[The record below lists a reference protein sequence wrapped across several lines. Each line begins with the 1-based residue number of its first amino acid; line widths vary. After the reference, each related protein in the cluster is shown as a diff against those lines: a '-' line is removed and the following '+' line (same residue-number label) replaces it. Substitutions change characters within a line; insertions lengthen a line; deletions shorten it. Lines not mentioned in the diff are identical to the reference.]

1 MANLNVRIYNKFD
14 TYENWMK
21 SALVLG
27 SGEIAIASI
36 PSGDNTGLTPPA
48 IGVKVGDGTKTFSQL
63 SWIQATA
70 GDVYSWAK
78 AATKP
83 KYAASEITGLAD
95 FISGEIQD
103 SNTEYSFSLA
113 ENYKLKIQKK
123 DIGGEYVDYQSIDL
137 TSAFTA
143 KADKVTD
150 ATAGNFAGLDSNGNL
165 TDSGKKAA
173 DFATAAQGALADS
186 ALQKADITTGSANG
200 TIAVEGAN
208 VAVKGLGSAAF
219 TESSAYATAG
229 HNHDS
234 AYAAKAATEAHIANG
249 NIHVT
254 TDDKSKWN
262 TASTKAAANES
273 AISAIKDGTT
283 IDSFADVETALA
295 GKQAAGD
302 YATKTEAQGYA
313 DAKDA
318 AIAAAKKAGD
328 DAQAD
333 VDALETYVGT
343 FTAVGKETTVVGY
356 VDAKIAAIPAQ
367 TDYSVTV
374 AESTPKGYAKSYA
387 FTQCGKSIAT
397 INIPKDMVVSSGS
410 VVTNPKGQP
419 AGTYIKLVLANADN
433 SELFINVGDLIE
445 YVTGGTA
452 TDGMI
457 TISVDDN
464 HVATATIND
473 GTVTLAKLETSVQTA
488 IGKAHTHNNKAL
500 LDTYTQTET
509 NLADAVAKKHK
520 HTNATVLDGISS
532 KKVTAWDNAASK
544 AHTHG
549 NKTVLDGISA
559 EKVAAWNA
567 AQANVL
573 ENITGVEGSIANKTF
588 TVSGVS
594 TDLLKQGSETL
605 IFNCG
610 NSQV

>member
-21 SALVLG
+21 STLVLG
-27 SGEIAIASI
+27 AGEIAIASI

-48 IGVKVGDGTKTFSQL
+48 IGVKVGDGSKTFSQL

-83 KYAASEITGLAD
+83 EYAASEITGLAD

-123 DIGGEYVDYQSIDL
+123 DIGGEYADYQTIDL
-137 TSAFTA
+137 TSAFAA
-143 KADKVTD
+143 KADKVTG

-200 TIAVEGAN
+200 TIAVEGAD

-234 AYAAKAATEAHIANG
+234 AYAAKAATEAHISNAD
-249 NIHVT
+249 IHVT

-313 DAKDA
+313 DAKDS

-343 FTAVGKETTVVGY
+343 FTAVGDETTVVGY

-374 AESTPKGYAKSYA
+374 AESTPEGYAKAYTFSQLGS
-387 FTQCGKSIAT
+387 TIAT

-410 VVTNPKGQP
+410 VVTDPKGQP

-457 TISVDDN
+457 TVSVDAD

-488 IGKAHTHNNKAL
+488 IGKAHTHENKAL
-500 LDTYTQTET
+500 LDTYTQTEA
-509 NLADAVAKKHK
+509 NLADAVAKKHE
-520 HTNATVLDGISS
+520 HANATVLDGISS
-532 KKVTAWDNAASK
+532 EKVTAWDDAASK

-559 EKVAAWNA
+559 EKVAAWDA

-573 ENITGVEGSIANKTF
+573 ENIAGVEGSIADKTF

>member
-21 SALVLG
+21 STLVLG
-27 SGEIAIASI
+27 AGEIAIASI

-48 IGVKVGDGTKTFSQL
+48 IGVKVGDGSKTFSQL

-83 KYAASEITGLAD
+83 EYAASEITGLAD

-123 DIGGEYVDYQSIDL
+123 DIGGEYADYQTIDL
-137 TSAFTA
+137 TSAFAA
-143 KADKVTD
+143 KADKVTG

-200 TIAVEGAN
+200 TIAVEGAD

-234 AYAAKAATEAHIANG
+234 AYAAKAATEAHISNAD
-249 NIHVT
+249 IHVT
-254 TDDKSKWN
+254 TDDKFKWN

-295 GKQAAGD
+295 GKQDAGD

-333 VDALETYVGT
+333 VNALETYVGT
-343 FTAVGKETTVVGY
+343 FTAVGDEITVVGY

-374 AESTPKGYAKSYA
+374 AESTPEGYAKSYT
-387 FTQCGKSIAT
+387 FTQCGSTIAT

-410 VVTNPKGQP
+410 VVTDPKGQP

-457 TISVDDN
+457 TVSVDAD

-473 GTVTLAKLETSVQTA
+473 GTVTLAKLETSIQTA
-488 IGKAHTHNNKAL
+488 IGKAHTHENKAL
-500 LDTYTQTET
+500 LDTYTQTEA
-509 NLADAVAKKHK
+509 NLADAVAKKHE
-520 HTNATVLDGISS
+520 HANATVLDGISS
-532 KKVTAWDNAASK
+532 EKVTAWDDAAAK

-559 EKVAAWNA
+559 EKVAAWDA

-573 ENITGVEGSIANKTF
+573 ENIAGVEGSIADKTF

-594 TDLLKQGSETL
+594 TDLLKQGSEVL

>member
-21 SALVLG
+21 STLVLG
-27 SGEIAIASI
+27 AGEIAIASI

-48 IGVKVGDGTKTFSQL
+48 IGVKVGDGSKTFSQL

-83 KYAASEITGLAD
+83 EYAASEITGLAD

-123 DIGGEYVDYQSIDL
+123 DIGGKYADYQTIDL
-137 TSAFTA
+137 TSAFAA
-143 KADKVTD
+143 KADKVTG

-200 TIAVEGAN
+200 TIAVEGAD

-234 AYAAKAATEAHIANG
+234 AYAAKAATEAHISNAD
-249 NIHVT
+249 IHVT

-313 DAKDA
+313 DAKDS

-333 VDALETYVGT
+333 VDALETYLGT
-343 FTAVGKETTVVGY
+343 FTAVGDETTVVGY

-367 TDYSVTV
+367 TDYS
-374 AESTPKGYAKSYA
+374 E
-387 FTQCGKSIAT
+387 
-397 INIPKDMVVSSGS
+397 
-410 VVTNPKGQP
+410 
-419 AGTYIKLVLANADN
+419 
-433 SELFINVGDLIE
+433 
-445 YVTGGTA
+445 
-452 TDGMI
+452 
-457 TISVDDN
+457 
-464 HVATATIND
+464 
-473 GTVTLAKLETSVQTA
+473 
-488 IGKAHTHNNKAL
+488 IGR
-500 LDTYTQTET
+500 
-509 NLADAVAKKHK
+509 
-520 HTNATVLDGISS
+520 
-532 KKVTAWDNAASK
+532 ASCRER
-544 AHTHG
+544 
-549 NKTVLDGISA
+549 V
-559 EKVAAWNA
+559 
-567 AQANVL
+567 
-573 ENITGVEGSIANKTF
+573 
-588 TVSGVS
+588 
-594 TDLLKQGSETL
+594 
-605 IFNCG
+605 
-610 NSQV
+610 

>member
-21 SALVLG
+21 STLVLG
-27 SGEIAIASI
+27 AGEIAIASI

-48 IGVKVGDGTKTFSQL
+48 IGVKVGDGSKTFSQL

-83 KYAASEITGLAD
+83 EYAASEITGLAD

-123 DIGGEYVDYQSIDL
+123 DIGGEYADYQTIDL
-137 TSAFTA
+137 TSAFAA
-143 KADKVTD
+143 KADKVTG

-200 TIAVEGAN
+200 TIAVEGAD

-234 AYAAKAATEAHIANG
+234 AYAAKAATEAHISNAD
-249 NIHVT
+249 IHVT

-313 DAKDA
+313 DAKDS

-333 VDALETYVGT
+333 VDALEQYVGT
-343 FTAVGKETTVVGY
+343 FTAVGDETTVVGY

-374 AESTPKGYAKSYA
+374 AESTPEGYAKAYTFSQLGS
-387 FTQCGKSIAT
+387 TIAT

-410 VVTNPKGQP
+410 VVTDPKGQP

-457 TISVDDN
+457 TVSVDAD

-473 GTVTLAKLETSVQTA
+473 GTVTLAKLETSIQTA
-488 IGKAHTHNNKAL
+488 IGKAHTHENKAL
-500 LDTYTQTET
+500 LDTYTQTEA
-509 NLADAVAKKHK
+509 NLADAVAKKHE
-520 HTNATVLDGISS
+520 HANATVLDGISS
-532 KKVTAWDNAASK
+532 EKVTAWDDAAAK

-559 EKVAAWNA
+559 EKVAAWDA

-573 ENITGVEGSIANKTF
+573 ENIAGVEGSIADKTF

>member
-21 SALVLG
+21 STLVLG
-27 SGEIAIASI
+27 AGEIAIASI

-48 IGVKVGDGTKTFSQL
+48 IGVKVGDGSKTFSQL

-83 KYAASEITGLAD
+83 EYAASEITGLAD

-123 DIGGEYVDYQSIDL
+123 DIGGEYADYQTIDL
-137 TSAFTA
+137 TSAFAA
-143 KADKVTD
+143 KADKVTG

-200 TIAVEGAN
+200 TIAVEGAD
-208 VAVKGLGSAAF
+208 VAVRGLGSAAF

-234 AYAAKAATEAHIANG
+234 AYAAKAATEAHISNAD
-249 NIHVT
+249 IHVT

-313 DAKDA
+313 DAKDS

-333 VDALETYVGT
+333 VDALEQYVGT
-343 FTAVGKETTVVGY
+343 FTAVGDETTVVGY

-374 AESTPKGYAKSYA
+374 TESTPEGYAKSYA

-410 VVTNPKGQP
+410 VVTDPEGQP

-452 TDGMI
+452 VDGMI
-457 TISVDDN
+457 TVSVDAN

-488 IGKAHTHNNKAL
+488 IGKAHTHENKAL
-500 LDTYTQTET
+500 LDTYTQTEA
-509 NLADAVAKKHK
+509 NLADAVAKKHE
-520 HTNATVLDGISS
+520 HANATVLDGISS
-532 KKVTAWDNAASK
+532 EKVTAWDDAASK

-559 EKVAAWNA
+559 EKVAAWDA

-573 ENITGVEGSIANKTF
+573 EGIAGVEGSIANKTF

-594 TDLLKQGSETL
+594 TDLLKQGTETL
-605 IFNCG
+605 ILDCG
-610 NSQV
+610 DSVV

>member
-21 SALVLG
+21 STLVLG
-27 SGEIAIASI
+27 AGEIAIASI

-48 IGVKVGDGTKTFSQL
+48 IGVKVGDGSKTFSQL

-83 KYAASEITGLAD
+83 EYAASEITGLAE

-123 DIGGEYVDYQSIDL
+123 DIGGEYADYQTIDL
-137 TSAFTA
+137 TSAFAA
-143 KADKVTD
+143 KADKVTG

-200 TIAVEGAN
+200 TIAVEGAD

-234 AYAAKAATEAHIANG
+234 AYAAKAATEAHISNAD
-249 NIHVT
+249 IHVT

-313 DAKDA
+313 DAKDS

-333 VDALETYVGT
+333 VNALEQYVGT
-343 FTAVGKETTVVGY
+343 FTAVGDETTVVGY

-367 TDYSVTV
+367 TDYSVSVT
-374 AESTPKGYAKSYA
+374 ESTPEGYAKSYA

-410 VVTNPKGQP
+410 VVTDPKGQP

-452 TDGMI
+452 ADGMI
-457 TISVDDN
+457 TVSVDAD

-473 GTVTLAKLETSVQTA
+473 GTVTLAKLETSIQTA
-488 IGKAHTHNNKAL
+488 IGKAHTHENKAL
-500 LDTYTQTET
+500 LDTYTQTEA
-509 NLADAVAKKHK
+509 NLADAVAKKHE
-520 HTNATVLDGISS
+520 HANATVLDGISS
-532 KKVTAWDNAASK
+532 EKVTAWDDAAAK

-559 EKVAAWNA
+559 EKVAAWDA

-573 ENITGVEGSIANKTF
+573 ENIAGVEGSIADKTF

-594 TDLLKQGSETL
+594 TDLLKQGSEVL

>member
-21 SALVLG
+21 STLVLG
-27 SGEIAIASI
+27 AGEIAIASI

-48 IGVKVGDGTKTFSQL
+48 IGVKVGDGSKTFSQL

-83 KYAASEITGLAD
+83 EYAASEITGLAD

-123 DIGGEYVDYQSIDL
+123 DIGGEYADYQTIDL
-137 TSAFTA
+137 TSAFAA
-143 KADKVTD
+143 KADKVTG

-186 ALQKADITTGSANG
+186 ALQKTDITTGSANG
-200 TIAVEGAN
+200 TIAVEGADI
-208 VAVKGLGSAAF
+208 AVKGLGSAAF

-234 AYAAKAATEAHIANG
+234 AYAAKAATEAHISNAD
-249 NIHVT
+249 IHVT

-313 DAKDA
+313 DAKDS

-333 VDALETYVGT
+333 VNALEQYVGT
-343 FTAVGKETTVVGY
+343 FTAVGDETTVVGY

-374 AESTPKGYAKSYA
+374 TESTPEGYAKSYA

-410 VVTNPKGQP
+410 VVTDPKGQP

-452 TDGMI
+452 ADGMI
-457 TISVDDN
+457 TVSVDAD

-473 GTVTLAKLETSVQTA
+473 GTVTLAKLETSIQTA
-488 IGKAHTHNNKAL
+488 IGKAHTHENKAL
-500 LDTYTQTET
+500 LDTYTQTEA
-509 NLADAVAKKHK
+509 NLADAVAKKHE
-520 HTNATVLDGISS
+520 HANATVLDGISS
-532 KKVTAWDNAASK
+532 EKVTAWDDAAAK

-559 EKVAAWNA
+559 EKVAAWDA

-573 ENITGVEGSIANKTF
+573 ENIAGVEGSIADKTF

-594 TDLLKQGSETL
+594 TDLLKQGSEVL

>member
-21 SALVLG
+21 STLVLG
-27 SGEIAIASI
+27 AGEIAIASI

-48 IGVKVGDGTKTFSQL
+48 IGVKVGDGSKTFSQL

-83 KYAASEITGLAD
+83 EYAASEITGLAD

-123 DIGGEYVDYQSIDL
+123 DIGGEYADYQTIDL
-137 TSAFTA
+137 TSAFAA
-143 KADKVTD
+143 KADKVTG

-200 TIAVEGAN
+200 TIAVEGAD

-234 AYAAKAATEAHIANG
+234 AYAAKAATEAHISNAD
-249 NIHVT
+249 IHVT

-313 DAKDA
+313 DAKDS

-343 FTAVGKETTVVGY
+343 FTAVGDETTVVGY

-374 AESTPKGYAKSYA
+374 TESTPEGYAKSYA

-410 VVTNPKGQP
+410 VVTDPKGQP

-457 TISVDDN
+457 TVSVDAN

-473 GTVTLAKLETSVQTA
+473 GTVTLAKLETSIQTA
-488 IGKAHTHNNKAL
+488 IGKAHTHENKAL
-500 LDTYTQTET
+500 LDTYTQTEA
-509 NLADAVAKKHK
+509 NLADAVAKKHE
-520 HTNATVLDGISS
+520 HANATVLDGISS
-532 KKVTAWDNAASK
+532 EKVTAWDDAAAK

-559 EKVAAWNA
+559 EKVAAWDA

-573 ENITGVEGSIANKTF
+573 ENIAGVEGSIADKTF

-594 TDLLKQGSETL
+594 TDLLKQGSEVL

>member
-21 SALVLG
+21 STLVLG
-27 SGEIAIASI
+27 AGEIAIASI

-48 IGVKVGDGTKTFSQL
+48 IGVKVGDGSKTFSQL

-83 KYAASEITGLAD
+83 EYAASEITGLAD

-123 DIGGEYVDYQSIDL
+123 DIGGEYADYQTIDL
-137 TSAFTA
+137 TSAFAA
-143 KADKVTD
+143 KADKVTG

-200 TIAVEGAN
+200 TIAVEGAD

-234 AYAAKAATEAHIANG
+234 AYAAKAATEAHISNAD
-249 NIHVT
+249 IHVT

-283 IDSFADVETALA
+283 IDSFADVETALD

-333 VDALETYVGT
+333 VDALKQYVGT
-343 FTAVGKETTVVGY
+343 FTAVGDETTVVGY

-374 AESTPKGYAKSYA
+374 TESTPEGYAKSYA

-410 VVTNPKGQP
+410 VVTDPKGQL

-457 TISVDDN
+457 TVSVDAN

-473 GTVTLAKLETSVQTA
+473 GTVTLAKLETSIQTA
-488 IGKAHTHNNKAL
+488 IGKAHTHENKAL
-500 LDTYTQTET
+500 LDTYTQTEA
-509 NLADAVAKKHK
+509 NLADAVAKKHE
-520 HTNATVLDGISS
+520 HANATVLDGISS
-532 KKVTAWDNAASK
+532 EKVTAWDDAAAK

-559 EKVAAWNA
+559 EKVAAWDA
-567 AQANVL
+567 AQANIL
-573 ENITGVEGSIANKTF
+573 EGIAGVEGSIADKTF

-594 TDLLKQGSETL
+594 TDLLKQGSEVL

>member
-21 SALVLG
+21 STLVLG
-27 SGEIAIASI
+27 AGEIAIASI

-48 IGVKVGDGTKTFSQL
+48 IGVKVGDGSKTFSQL

-83 KYAASEITGLAD
+83 EYAASEITGLAD

-123 DIGGEYVDYQSIDL
+123 DIGGEYADYQTIDL
-137 TSAFTA
+137 TSAFAA
-143 KADKVTD
+143 KADKVTG

-200 TIAVEGAN
+200 TIAVEGAD

-234 AYAAKAATEAHIANG
+234 AYAAKAATEAHISNAD
-249 NIHVT
+249 IHVT

-283 IDSFADVETALA
+283 IDSFADVETALD

-333 VDALETYVGT
+333 VDALKQYVGT
-343 FTAVGKETTVVGY
+343 FTAVGDETTVVGY

-374 AESTPKGYAKSYA
+374 TESTPEGYAKSYA

-410 VVTNPKGQP
+410 VVTDPEGQP
-419 AGTYIKLVLANADN
+419 AGTYIKLVLANSDN

-457 TISVDDN
+457 TVSVDAD

-473 GTVTLAKLETSVQTA
+473 GTVTLAKLETSIQTA
-488 IGKAHTHNNKAL
+488 IGKAHTHENKAL
-500 LDTYTQTET
+500 LDTYTQTEA
-509 NLADAVAKKHK
+509 NLADAVAKKHE
-520 HTNATVLDGISS
+520 HANATVLDGISS
-532 KKVTAWDNAASK
+532 EKVTAWDDAASK
-544 AHTHG
+544 AHVHG

-559 EKVAAWNA
+559 EKVAAWDA

-573 ENITGVEGSIANKTF
+573 ENIAGVEGSIADKTF

-594 TDLLKQGSETL
+594 TDLLKQGSEVL